1 MQSVKVFGLSILA
14 VVIIILMGVQQLP
27 INQNLGLFFVFVGGC
42 TSIGILLDLI
52 THIKGKIRKNN
63 IRKLQP

>member
-1 MQSVKVFGLSILA
+1 MQSVKVFGLSIVA
-14 VVIIILMGVQQLP
+14 VVIIIVMGLQQLP
-27 INQNLGLFFVFVGGC
+27 INQHLGLFFVFVGGC

-52 THIKGKIRKNN
+52 THIKGRIRKNN